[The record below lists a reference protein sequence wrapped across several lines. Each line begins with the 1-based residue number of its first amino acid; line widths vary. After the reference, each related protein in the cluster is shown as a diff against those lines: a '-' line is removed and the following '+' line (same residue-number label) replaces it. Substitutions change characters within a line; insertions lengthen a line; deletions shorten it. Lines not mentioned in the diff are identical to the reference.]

1 MMERRQKR
9 SSVTMLGL
17 RGINGPQGGVETHVG
32 ALAPLLVE
40 RGWAIDVLAR
50 KPYMPGGPQTFKG
63 VGVEPIWSPRN
74 ARLETLVHTGLGV
87 AIAAL
92 RRPDIVH
99 IHAIGPALLTP
110 AARLAG
116 LKTLVTHHGYDYDR
130 DKWGRVAREVLRLG
144 ENMGMRWADS
154 AVAVAD
160 NVARDMQARYG
171 RPVNFLPN
179 GVFMPNGPLGSD
191 VIERFALTPGR
202 YVLNVSRLVP
212 EKRQLDLVAA
222 YGRLA
227 NPDFKLVLVGAA
239 DHRSDYEADLRAAA
253 AQVPGVVMTGY
264 QSGAALNDLF
274 AHAGLF
280 VLPSS
285 HEGMPIALL
294 EGLSHGLPVLASD
307 IAANLGVGLDTDRY
321 FALGNTGQLA
331 ERIAQAMTAPMSAAQ
346 KQAQID
352 MVRQRFAWDGVAD
365 SLSALYASLMRRS
378 TSNQPLRIRTP
389 QPRSITK

>member
-1 MMERRQKR
+1 MERRRKR

-32 ALAPLLVE
+32 ALAPLLVS
-40 RGWAIDVLAR
+40 RGWDVGVLAR
-50 KPYMPGGPQTFKG
+50 KPYMPDGSHRFQG
-63 VGVEPIWSPRN
+63 VAVEPIWSPRSTKFE
-74 ARLETLVHTGLGV
+74 ALAHTGLG
-87 AIAAL
+87 IALAAV
-92 RRPDIVH
+92 RRPDILH

-130 DKWGRVAREVLRLG
+130 DKWGGLAREVLRQG
-144 ENMGMRWADS
+144 EKMGMRWADM

-160 NVARDMQARYG
+160 NVAREMEERYG
-171 RPVNFLPN
+171 RRVDFLPN
-179 GVFMPNGPLGSD
+179 GVFMPSGPQGSD
-191 VIERFALTPGR
+191 VLDRFGLHPGG

-222 YGRLA
+222 YGQLQR
-227 NPDFKLVLVGAA
+227 PPFQLVLVGGA
-239 DHRSDYEADLRAAA
+239 DHRSPYEAELRRVAEAT
-253 AQVPGVVMTGY
+253 PGVVMTGF

-294 EGLSHGLPVLASD
+294 EALSHGIKVLASD
-307 IAANLGVGLDTDRY
+307 IPANLGVGLEKDRY
-321 FALGNTGQLA
+321 FTTGDRVGLA
-331 ERIAQAMTAPMSAAQ
+331 QRMAHEMASPMAEYARQ
-346 KQAQID
+346 IQID
-352 MVRQRFAWDGVAD
+352 MVRRNFAWDGVAD
-365 SLSALYASLMRRS
+365 GLSVLYASLMRRQKS
-378 TSNQPLRIRTP
+378 DRPLRVRDA
-389 QPRSITK
+389 QSLSITK